1 MIVKG
6 KKCFFYLAIIIHLFL
21 FLTSGITQ
29 NGIDSSLVG
38 RGITSIQI
46 RGNAKTKPYII
57 LREMKQ
63 QVGDELDLNLL
74 ELDRKRIQNLNLF
87 NRVTIRAQGND
98 VQVQLFVLVEEKL
111 YFFPYPILFIR
122 ERDWNKLS
130 IGAGIR
136 HLNFRGRAETIN
148 LRLWLGYNPAIQ
160 FSYSNPLIGGNRYFM
175 TQVNFYCSQVRS
187 KHFEEEINENH
198 LGIEWILGKR
208 FGYHTVSGIGLG
220 YREITFSPPVYGQ
233 TLSSSGRD
241 RLPSLNF
248 FYTWDSR
255 DLIKY
260 PHEGFYISLFAKKTG
275 LSDLSAN
282 YFFTGF
288 DIRQYFPLIS
298 DWTIAIRAKTHFS
311 GGEIPLY
318 DRVYLGYSERVRGHY
333 FEQFE
338 GENMA
343 LASIAFRMFLI
354 PVRYISLSNTSY
366 LKNLKFG
373 IGLGIFVDS
382 GLTWFQGER
391 IKRSMFHSGYG
402 IGIHMHLPYID
413 IIRFELAFNEEGRS
427 QLIVDLNVDI

>member
-1 MIVKG
+1 MIVKE
-6 KKCFFYLAIIIHLFL
+6 KKRFHYLVIIIHFFL
-21 FLTSGITQ
+21 FLTSGMTQ
-29 NGIDSSLVG
+29 IDMDSSFVG
-38 RGITSIQI
+38 REITSIQI
-46 RGNAKTKPYII
+46 QGNTKTKPYII

-63 QVGDELDLNLL
+63 QEGNELNFNLL

-87 NRVTIRAQGND
+87 NRVMIQVQGDNE
-98 VQVQLFVLVEEKL
+98 QVQLFVLVEEKL

-130 IGAGIR
+130 IGAGVR
-136 HLNFRGRAETIN
+136 NFNFRGRAEKIN
-148 LRLWLGYNPAIQ
+148 LGLWLGYNPAIQ
-160 FSYSNPLIGGNRYFM
+160 FSYSNLLIGESRHFI

-198 LGIEWILGKR
+198 LGIEWIIGKR
-208 FGYHTVSGIGLG
+208 FGFHTVSGIGLG

-233 TLSSSGRD
+233 TLSSLGRD
-241 RLPSLNF
+241 RLPSLDF

-260 PHEGFYISLFAKKTG
+260 PHEGLYVNLFAKKTG
-275 LSDLSAN
+275 FSGLLAN

-288 DIRQYFPLIS
+288 DIRRYFPLIS

-311 GGEIPLY
+311 SGEIPLY
-318 DRVYLGYSERVRGHY
+318 DRVYLGYSERIRGHY

-338 GENMA
+338 GENLA

-354 PVRYISLSNTSY
+354 PVRYISLSHVSY
-366 LKNLKFG
+366 LRNLKFG
-373 IGLGIFVDS
+373 IGLGIFMDS

-391 IKRSMFHSGYG
+391 INRSMVHSGYG

-413 IIRFELAFNEEGRS
+413 IVRFELAFNEKGRS
-427 QLIVDLNVDI
+427 QLIVDLNIDI